1 MWMLLQASR
10 EDFAKVSDIKID
22 VSVPIVTL
30 VLDCTTDHRHFH
42 LCKAG
47 GGGTNVNL
55 AQEAD
60 EEDPPA
66 ASVLDFAKVQLE

>member
-1 MWMLLQASR
+1 MWMLQVSR
-10 EDFAKVSDIKID
+10 EDFAKASDIKID

-42 LCKAG
+42 LCKASD
-47 GGGTNVNL
+47 GTNVNV
-55 AQEAD
+55 
-60 EEDPPA
+60 EEELDGEEEVA

>member
-1 MWMLLQASR
+1 MLQASR
-10 EDFAKVSDIKID
+10 EDFAKASDMKID
-22 VSVPIVTL
+22 ESMPIVTL

-47 GGGTNVNL
+47 GGTDVNL
-55 AQEAD
+55 TEEL
-60 EEDPPA
+60 EEDENVA

>member
-1 MWMLLQASR
+1 MLQASR
-10 EDFAKVSDIKID
+10 QDFAKASDIKID
-22 VSVPIVTL
+22 VSMPIVTL

-47 GGGTNVNL
+47 GGTDGNLDVNL
-55 AQEAD
+55 TEELD
-60 EEDPPA
+60 EDEKVA